1 MSWQSHEKV
10 LLYISVRDVTW
21 WKNLVYHSL
30 MVEKQDREF
39 SGSLAQFVV
48 GSLWAA
54 RRFAAFVDERNHTSH
69 ILEECW
75 ARLSMLQPPQNQ
87 FCGATYVRREKSK
100 GNVIYDA
107 V

>member
-1 MSWQSHEKV
+1 M
-10 LLYISVRDVTW
+10 LLKKSVRDVTW
-21 WKNLVYHSL
+21 WKNQLYHSL

-39 SGSLAQFVV
+39 SGSVAQFVV
-48 GSLWAA
+48 GSQWAA
-54 RRFAAFVDERNHTSH
+54 RRFAAFVDEYNHSSH
-69 ILEECW
+69 IFEECWRW